1 MGWLVPFP
9 ELTDAQRRA
18 VLLSPELH
26 RVFAGPPGSGKTM
39 VLLHRAANLRD
50 AFGIDPARLQV
61 FVFTN
66 TLKSYIRSELGLLRL
81 PDSCV
86 STFDSWCLR
95 FFHAVVRG
103 RVPMDDDETDY
114 PRLRATAAAW
124 LREHPLRHRP
134 FDAVLVDEGQDLDG
148 STFEILR
155 SVASHVTVCTDSR
168 QQLYDTGSSET
179 EIAGWLGLGQRN
191 VSFLDA
197 FRCVPLVSRL
207 ASLYIAEPEERERFL
222 RQVRAEQGERE
233 LPLLFV
239 ARSAAEE
246 RGRLVQVLRTR
257 LARGERVAILV
268 PSKRMMGRIQRAC
281 GEAGLTLETSPH
293 LRFTSLVPKLLTYH
307 GGKGLVF
314 DSVLLPG
321 IEQGAFRHG
330 DASAWLR
337 LLFVGITRARRWVYL
352 STQSAS
358 TDVYS
363 PLRRLLG
370 PDAAGCC
377 EVQWGAGGPVQTGL
391 FEQAPAPP
399 RAEGRVDLPP
409 TPDDDLTDLL

>member
-39 VLLHRAANLRD
+39 VLLHRAAHLRD
-50 AFGIDPARLQV
+50 AFGIEPARLQV

-66 TLKSYIRSELGLLRL
+66 TLKSYIRSELGLLGL
-81 PDSCV
+81 PEACV
-86 STFDSWCLR
+86 NTFDSWCLR
-95 FFHAVVRG
+95 FFRAVVRG
-103 RVPMDDDETDY
+103 RVPVNDGQTDY
-114 PRLRATAAAW
+114 PRLRATTAAW
-124 LREHPLRHRP
+124 LREHPLGEKA
-134 FDAVLVDEGQDLDG
+134 FDAVLVDEGQDLDQ
-148 STFEILR
+148 STFEILLH
-155 SVASHVTVCTDSR
+155 VASHITVCTDSR
-168 QQLYDTGSSET
+168 QQLYDRGSSEAD
-179 EIAGWLGLGQRN
+179 IARWLGLGRRN
-191 VSFLDA
+191 VAFLDA

-207 ASLYIAEPEERERFL
+207 ASLYIDDPEERERFL
-222 RQVRAEQGERE
+222 RQVRVEQGERE
-233 LPLLFV
+233 LTLLFV
-239 ARSAAEE
+239 ARSGVEE

-257 LARGERVAILV
+257 VARGERVAILV
-268 PSKRMMGRIQRAC
+268 PSKRMMGRIQWAC
-281 GEAGLTLETSPH
+281 GKAGLTLETAPH
-293 LRFTSLVPKLLTYH
+293 LRFSNLVPKLLTYH

-352 STQSAS
+352 STQSKGA
-358 TDVYS
+358 DVYA

-370 PDAAGCC
+370 PEAAGCC
-377 EVQWGAGGPVQTGL
+377 EVQWGVGGPS
-391 FEQAPAPP
+391 
-399 RAEGRVDLPP
+399 
-409 TPDDDLTDLL
+409 

>member
-66 TLKSYIRSELGLLRL
+66 TLKRYIHSELGLLGL
-81 PDSCV
+81 PGSCV
-86 STFDSWCLR
+86 STFDGWCLR
-95 FFHAVVRG
+95 FFHAVVHG
-103 RVPMDDDETDY
+103 QVPMKDGETDY
-114 PRLRATAAAW
+114 PRLRAKTAAW
-124 LREHPLRHRP
+124 LREHPLRHKP

-155 SVASHVTVCTDSR
+155 HVASHVTVCTDSR
-168 QQLYDTGSSET
+168 QQLYDTGSSEA

-207 ASLYIAEPEERERFL
+207 ASLYIGEPEERERFL
-222 RQVRAEQGERE
+222 RLVRVEQGERE

-239 ARSAAEE
+239 ARSGMEE
-246 RGRLVQVLRTR
+246 RARLVQVLRTR

-268 PSKRMMGRIQRAC
+268 PSKRMMWRIQRAC
-281 GEAGLTLETSPH
+281 TEAGLTL
-293 LRFTSLVPKLLTYH
+293 
-307 GGKGLVF
+307 
-314 DSVLLPG
+314 
-321 IEQGAFRHG
+321 
-330 DASAWLR
+330 
-337 LLFVGITRARRWVYL
+337 
-352 STQSAS
+352 
-358 TDVYS
+358 
-363 PLRRLLG
+363 
-370 PDAAGCC
+370 
-377 EVQWGAGGPVQTGL
+377 
-391 FEQAPAPP
+391 
-399 RAEGRVDLPP
+399 
-409 TPDDDLTDLL
+409 